1 MKMKILLAALT
12 LSVAGLTM
20 AQTTPATAPKNPI
33 ATPGLDKREANQQKR
48 IDQGVASGQLNA
60 KETNRLDKREAKLNA
75 DEAAAKAD
83 GKVTRKERM
92 KLKHEANKDS
102 KAIHRQKH
110 DRQAVGK

>member
-20 AQTTPATAPKNPI
+20 AQTTPATTPKNPI

-83 GKVTRKERM
+83 GKVTHKERM
-92 KLKHEANKDS
+92 KLRHEAAKDS

-110 DRQAVGK
+110 DKQAVGK